1 MIKKVVVLVFM
12 FLASIG
18 LSFASE
24 HSGGGHELRQVIGK
38 IINSTILWGSLAY
51 LLYKPIASFFRKK
64 SEMEKEVFFSSKNER
79 EASENRLKEVTLRV
93 ENLEKELKAI
103 RERFKKE
110 AEKDKEMIEKKI
122 EEDVAKIQKFTN
134 LEIERIYNETLREL
148 KLFALNISI
157 KDAEEKIRKR
167 IDKGTQQVLIRRFLN
182 EIERVN

>member
-1 MIKKVVVLVFM
+1 MIKKIGTSVFL
-12 FLASIG
+12 FLATIG
-18 LSFASE
+18 LSFAEE
-24 HSGGGHELRQVIGK
+24 HSGGGHELSQIVGK
-38 IINSTILWGSLAY
+38 VINSTILWGSLAY

-64 SEMEKEVFFSSKNER
+64 AESEKETFFNSKNER
-79 EASENRLKEVTLRV
+79 ESSENRLKEVTLRV

-110 AEKDKEMIEKKI
+110 AEKDKEIIEKKI

-134 LEIERIYNETLREL
+134 LEIERIYNEALKEL
-148 KLFALNISI
+148 KLFALNISL

-167 IDKGTQQVLIRRFLN
+167 IDKGTQQVLIKRFLN